1 MAINKSQI
9 KARSRYYT
17 SNAVNAFFLKFLLQV
32 QANHHIH
39 TCSRW
44 KIKGYKTEEAVPTMI
59 ETNDSVDFY
68 WDPV

>member
-1 MAINKSQI
+1 MSINESQI
-9 KARSRYYT
+9 KARSRYCT
-17 SNAVNAFFLKFLLQV
+17 FNAVNAFFLKFLLQV
-32 QANHHIH
+32 QADHHIH

-44 KIKGYKTEEAVPTMI
+44 KIKGYKIEEAVPAMI

>member
-1 MAINKSQI
+1 MSINESQI
-9 KARSRYYT
+9 KARSRYCT

-32 QANHHIH
+32 QADHHIH

-44 KIKGYKTEEAVPTMI
+44 KIKGYKIEEAVPAMI

>member
-1 MAINKSQI
+1 MSINDPQI

-17 SNAVNAFFLKFLLQV
+17 SKAVDAFFLKFLLQD
-32 QANHHIH
+32 QADHHIH
-39 TCSRW
+39 TCSRL
-44 KIKGYKTEEAVPTMI
+44 KIKGYKIEEAVPAMI